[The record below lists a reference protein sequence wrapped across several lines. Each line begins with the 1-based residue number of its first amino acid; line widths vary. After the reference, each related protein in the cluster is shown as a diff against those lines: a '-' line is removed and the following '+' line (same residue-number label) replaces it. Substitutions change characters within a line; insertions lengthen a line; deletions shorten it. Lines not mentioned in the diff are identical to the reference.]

1 MTDII
6 KRLSFCLVAL
16 IASLACY
23 ALPMEH
29 YAQSSRLSQGRW
41 VKITVSQ
48 TGMQFISNAQ
58 LKEWGF
64 SDPAKVNVFGYGGQ
78 RIKEALTASQP
89 DDLPCQPVVRTDA
102 GLCFYGV
109 NTISWKSALS
119 TIKWDRQQNNYG
131 TESCYFLSDID
142 IEPEEMPSI
151 KSIIDPQA
159 TEVSTFTEHLLH
171 EKELAAGSNTGAD
184 LLGEDFRGNLTQTF
198 SFNLADKASD
208 QMIARVIF
216 AAKTAGNGSTLKIK
230 ANGKEIGSASIAA
243 ATSNDTHYIISTNT
257 KTFTDA
263 ASRLDLELGYKSS
276 GVITLARLDHII
288 ISYERH
294 LSLNSQQLC
303 FDYDTNDTIAFA
315 LKGCTSATQIWDVT
329 DTHRPIKIEA
339 QLQGNTARFA
349 PIKKGLRSYVAFNPG
364 KMPNTPAFS
373 ANVANQDL
381 HSMPVPDMVIISPA
395 EFVSQAQRIAALH
408 EEMDSMLV
416 YIITPEEI
424 YNEFSSGTQD
434 LTAFRKMLKMWYDRS
449 PQEGH
454 SLGYCLLFGRPSYD
468 NRGLTEKVRS
478 AGYPRIPIWQSPES
492 SSETSYSTDDYIV
505 MLEDASSPT
514 FNISSQ
520 PLSIAVGRMPVRSV
534 SEASKVVDKL
544 IRYVKEPELGS
555 WRNNVMLIADDE
567 DSGDHLKQ
575 SEDVYKQLRGSG
587 NGKDFIYEK
596 IYLDSYPLG
605 TSSSGKSYPLA
616 RERMLKMF
624 DEGVLYLDYI
634 GHGNPVGWTHERL
647 LTYTD
652 IINMSNTRLPF
663 MLTATCE
670 FTRWDDDEISGAEL
684 MFLNPTAGAIGFISA
699 TRQVYIPNN
708 GRLNRYISRVV
719 FQRDA
724 DGLGKRVGDIHKD
737 GKNLYLENGGDE
749 TNKLRF
755 MVMGDPAMRLP
766 SPAYNVVIDE
776 IDGIKPQ
783 AVSDPDDYP
792 VIPARGKVLV
802 KGHIADNSGQ
812 LLTDFNG
819 VAVPTLFDAE
829 RAIETFGHGEKGQ
842 VMHYNDRKNKLFTSK
857 VPVVNGQWE
866 VTILM
871 PSEIDN
877 NYSPAL
883 LNIYAYSD
891 DMREANGS
899 TESLYVYGW
908 NDKAEE
914 DLTGPEISLLALNS
928 QDFEDGD
935 NVNDSPMLLAKFR
948 DDSGINIST
957 SGFGHAITAVL
968 DDHTVID
975 NLVDFYQ
982 ADLED
987 FTAGSIT
994 YPLADLAAGTH
1005 TLKFT
1010 VWDNAN
1016 NSSSQTITFNV
1027 SDSYRPSIT
1036 DLRTNVNPA
1045 STDVTFYVNHDTPSA
1060 STVVRIEVFDLS
1072 GKKVWTSDDYNS
1084 GNNAQGT
1091 AIQWNLHDTSGS
1103 RVQRGIYLYRAVVT
1117 TSKGEETTLT
1127 RKLAVTA
1134 Q

>member
-1 MTDII
+1 
-6 KRLSFCLVAL
+6 
-16 IASLACY
+16 
-23 ALPMEH
+23 
-29 YAQSSRLSQGRW
+29 
-41 VKITVSQ
+41 
-48 TGMQFISNAQ
+48 
-58 LKEWGF
+58 
-64 SDPAKVNVFGYGGQ
+64 
-78 RIKEALTASQP
+78 
-89 DDLPCQPVVRTDA
+89 
-102 GLCFYGV
+102 
-109 NTISWKSALS
+109 
-119 TIKWDRQQNNYG
+119 
-131 TESCYFLSDID
+131 
-142 IEPEEMPSI
+142 
-151 KSIIDPQA
+151 
-159 TEVSTFTEHLLH
+159 
-171 EKELAAGSNTGAD
+171 
-184 LLGEDFRGNLTQTF
+184 
-198 SFNLADKASD
+198 
-208 QMIARVIF
+208 
-216 AAKTAGNGSTLKIK
+216 
-230 ANGKEIGSASIAA
+230 
-243 ATSNDTHYIISTNT
+243 
-257 KTFTDA
+257 
-263 ASRLDLELGYKSS
+263 
-276 GVITLARLDHII
+276 
-288 ISYERH
+288 
-294 LSLNSQQLC
+294 
-303 FDYDTNDTIAFA
+303 
-315 LKGCTSATQIWDVT
+315 
-329 DTHRPIKIEA
+329 
-339 QLQGNTARFA
+339 
-349 PIKKGLRSYVAFNPG
+349 
-364 KMPNTPAFS
+364 
-373 ANVANQDL
+373 
-381 HSMPVPDMVIISPA
+381 
-395 EFVSQAQRIAALH
+395 
-408 EEMDSMLV
+408 
-416 YIITPEEI
+416 
-424 YNEFSSGTQD
+424 
-434 LTAFRKMLKMWYDRS
+434 
-449 PQEGH
+449 
-454 SLGYCLLFGRPSYD
+454 
-468 NRGLTEKVRS
+468 
-478 AGYPRIPIWQSPES
+478 
-492 SSETSYSTDDYIV
+492 
-505 MLEDASSPT
+505 
-514 FNISSQ
+514 
-520 PLSIAVGRMPVRSV
+520 
-534 SEASKVVDKL
+534 
-544 IRYVKEPELGS
+544 
-555 WRNNVMLIADDE
+555 
-567 DSGDHLKQ
+567 
-575 SEDVYKQLRGSG
+575 
-587 NGKDFIYEK
+587 
-596 IYLDSYPLG
+596 
-605 TSSSGKSYPLA
+605 
-616 RERMLKMF
+616 
-624 DEGVLYLDYI
+624 
-634 GHGNPVGWTHERL
+634 
-647 LTYTD
+647 
-652 IINMSNTRLPF
+652 
-663 MLTATCE
+663 
-670 FTRWDDDEISGAEL
+670 

-699 TRQVYIPNN
+699 TRQVGIDNN
-708 GRLNRYISRVV
+708 GKLNRYISRVV

-737 GKNLYLENGGDE
+737 GKNLYLKNGGDE

-829 RAIETFGHGEKGQ
+829 RAIETFGHGAKGQ
-842 VMHYNDRKNKLFTSK
+842 VMHYNDRENKLFTSK

-908 NDKAEE
+908 NDKTEE